1 LAPGSDISA
10 NDEAGYACRS
20 DLGREWMATLA
31 TPAAP
36 RRTNAEER
44 FFMTAAV
51 AMAIVI
57 VAGFSLNAIMGRSTI
72 FSPISVHVHGL
83 LFMGFLGLYVTQNF
97 LVATGNI
104 AVHKRLGWLAA
115 IMVPAMIAAALYVIV
130 AMLRRGAVPFF
141 FTPIYFLAM
150 DTMILTSF
158 VVLVVAAIRMRRR
171 TDWHRRLMFC
181 AMAAFTGNGLGRLL
195 PMPLLIPYSGEA
207 AVAASLVFP
216 AWGILSD
223 RRRNGRIHPAWLCG
237 MAVIVGGQIVAEIV
251 ARTPLGLSLYH
262 WLAAGAPA
270 AHISPTAYPAP
281 PLA

>member
-1 LAPGSDISA
+1 
-10 NDEAGYACRS
+10 
-20 DLGREWMATLA
+20 MATLA
-31 TPAAP
+31 TQAEP
-36 RRTNAEER
+36 RRANAEER
-44 FFMTAAV
+44 FFMTSAV

-97 LVATGNI
+97 LVGTGNV

-115 IMVPAMIAAALYVIV
+115 VMVPAMIAAALYVIV

-141 FTPIYFLAM
+141 FAPLYFLAM
-150 DTMILTSF
+150 DTMILSSF
-158 VVLVVAAIRMRRR
+158 VVLVVSAIRMRRR

-195 PMPLLIPYSGEA
+195 PMPLLIPYAGEA

-216 AWGILSD
+216 IWGMLSD
-223 RRRNGRIHPAWLCG
+223 RRRDGRIHPAWWWGLG
-237 MAVIVGGQIVAEIV
+237 IIFAGQAIAELVAGS
-251 ARTPLGLSLYH
+251 PLGLSLYN
-262 WLAAGAPA
+262 LVAAGSAG
-270 AHISPTAYPAP
+270 AH
-281 PLA
+281 